1 MAMQDGYQPWSDVEE
16 QPVVNEE
23 VGSFDVG
30 SLQEM
35 SNIIKLS
42 LSSPGH
48 RAPLGDRL
56 ANLDLEGVI
65 EMTRRSAEQLRETK
79 ALLQERELRTREFMR
94 RTTEELRVAEERILK
109 AQSRIAEA
117 EAKEGMA
124 EARVAAAESWI
135 THIQDTLTECF
146 ACEK

>member
-1 MAMQDGYQPWSDVEE
+1 MQDGYQSWLDAEE
-16 QPVVNEE
+16 RPAPPEE
-23 VGSFDVG
+23 ASSFDAG

-35 SNIIKLS
+35 NNIIKLS
-42 LSSPGH
+42 LSSQGYQNPNEG
-48 RAPLGDRL
+48 RYAQ
-56 ANLDLEGVI
+56 LDLEGVI
-65 EMTRRSAEQLRETK
+65 NMTRQSAERLRETK

-94 RTTEELRVAEERILK
+94 RTTEELRAAEDRILK
-109 AQSRIAEA
+109 AQSRIADA